1 MGLDELL
8 ALAIDAAKKANA
20 AIMQNYDK
28 FDIFVKADR
37 SPLTNADLAA
47 NDVIMS
53 TLEPSGIAICS
64 EECVLDSKRRMS
76 EERFWLIDPL
86 DGTKEF
92 IARNGEFCVCIA
104 LIEHGRPILAT
115 ISIPISGDI
124 YSSNGGGV
132 YKNDML
138 LPRPNRAPQIFM
150 HGRHGKS
157 VKYVQFAQKF
167 GMQLVRKGSAIKFC
181 ILAEG
186 GASAY
191 ARFSDCSLWDIA
203 AGDFLLHQSGGA
215 VVDLKTMRAPLYNGK
230 SLINNHYLAVGAN
243 AAKLLPKMLEFV
255 KNF

>member
-8 ALAIDAAKKANA
+8 ALAEGAAKKANA

-28 FDIFVKADR
+28 FDVFVKADR

-115 ISIPISGDI
+115 ISIPISDDI

-132 YKNDML
+132 YKNGVL
-138 LPRPNRAPQIFM
+138 LARPASAPQIFM
-150 HGRHGKS
+150 QGHYSRS
-157 VKYVQFAQKF
+157 AKYVQFAQKF
-167 GMQLVRKGSAIKFC
+167 GMQLMCKGSAIKFC

-215 VVDLKTMRAPLYNGK
+215 VVDLKTMKAPLYNGK
-230 SLINNHYLAVGAN
+230 SLINNHYVAVGAN
-243 AAKLLPKMLEFV
+243 AVKNLSEMLEFA

>member
-8 ALAIDAAKKANA
+8 ALAEDAAKKANV

-28 FDIFVKADR
+28 FDVFVKADR

-47 NDVIMS
+47 NDMIMR

-64 EECVLDSKRRMS
+64 EERVLDSKLRMS
-76 EERFWLIDPL
+76 EERFWLVDPL

-104 LIEHGRPILAT
+104 LIEHGRPILAV
-115 ISIPISGDI
+115 ISIPVSGDV
-124 YSSNGGGV
+124 YSSNGSGV
-132 YKNDML
+132 YKNGVL
-138 LPRPNRAPQIFM
+138 LARPTSAPQIFM
-150 HGRHGKS
+150 QGRHS
-157 VKYVQFAQKF
+157 RSAKYVQFAQKF
-167 GMQLVRKGSAIKFC
+167 EMQLMCKGSAIKFC
-181 ILAEG
+181 ILVEG

-215 VVDLKTMRAPLYNGK
+215 VIDLKTMKAPLYNGK
-230 SLINNHYLAVGAN
+230 SLVNNHYVAVGAN
-243 AAKLLPKMLEFV
+243 TIKFLPEMLEFA

>member
-1 MGLDELL
+1 MGLDKLL
-8 ALAIDAAKKANA
+8 ALAEDAAKKANA

-47 NDVIMS
+47 NDVIMR

-64 EECVLDSKRRMS
+64 EECVLDSKRRMNK
-76 EERFWLIDPL
+76 ERFWLIDPL

-104 LIEHGRPILAT
+104 LIERGRPILSA
-115 ISIPISGDI
+115 IGVPVSGDI

-132 YKNDML
+132 YKNGAL
-138 LPRPNRAPQIFM
+138 LARPASAPQIFM
-150 HGRHGKS
+150 HGRHSKS
-157 VKYVQFAQKF
+157 EKYPQFAQKF
-167 GMQLVRKGSAIKFC
+167 KMQLVRKGSAIKFC

-215 VVDLKTMRAPLYNGK
+215 VIDLKTMKAPLYNGK
-230 SLINNHYLAVGAN
+230 SLINNHYLAVCAN
-243 AAKLLPKMLEFV
+243 TIKFLPEMLEFA